1 MNDILFKSST
11 NIEMKKKLEVKA
23 AFIYRRILELSSSL
37 MRLHIKGEKRQRR
50 GEHIFD
56 TMWRNLRYLVG
67 SGNLNLNFSG
77 TQKKILC

>member
-50 GEHIFD
+50 GE
-56 TMWRNLRYLVG
+56 
-67 SGNLNLNFSG
+67 G
-77 TQKKILC
+77 TSLIRCGETYNTWLAVVI